1 MTPAQ
6 AREAHEYLLITLP
19 RIKEN
24 YVKNYSGRMYG
35 GVMSFPNAVSRREYT
50 ALENLS
56 KIAERLTP
64 ESFAALLNGQG
75 VWIEGEPKQEK
86 ILGYSV
92 HEAQARERDKQAKL
106 DWELLG

>member
-1 MTPAQ
+1 MRYRAANTP
-6 AREAHEYLLITLP
+6 R
-19 RIKEN
+19 
-24 YVKNYSGRMYG
+24 
-35 GVMSFPNAVSRREYT
+35 
-50 ALENLS
+50 S
-56 KIAERLTP
+56 KTCPKSPKGSP